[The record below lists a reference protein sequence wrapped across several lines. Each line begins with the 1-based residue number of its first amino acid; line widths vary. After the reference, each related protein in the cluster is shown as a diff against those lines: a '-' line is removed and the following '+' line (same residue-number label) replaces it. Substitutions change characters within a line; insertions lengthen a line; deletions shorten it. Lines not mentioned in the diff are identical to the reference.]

1 MANKMFDLTG
11 KHAVVTGANSSLARA
26 LAVALAEAGAT
37 VSVTTLRRDQQEE
50 VEANSI
56 LNECWSAGSQNGKAV
71 AVDLTDEAG
80 VEAAFVSLESAVAP
94 IDIVVNAGHAA
105 NVKPML
111 ESSLADWRNEI
122 DRNATAVFVSSLAAG
137 KRMVPRK
144 KGRIIN
150 VVAEVHDRGVPNCA
164 IFGASQGAVLGFTKN
179 LAIEWGVG
187 DPLEESRLTVN
198 ALQVG
203 FFADLPGPQRD
214 PVLGEIMEKYIPL
227 RRMGTAK
234 DLQGAVVF
242 LASDRSN
249 YINAETITVDGSIIN
264 HA

>member
-11 KHAVVTGANSSLARA
+11 KHAVVTGANSPLGRS

-37 VSVTTLRRDQQEE
+37 VSVTTLRKTQQEE

-56 LNECWSAGSQNGKAV
+56 LNECWSAGSQKGKAV

-80 VEAAFVSLESAVAP
+80 VEAAFAGLESSVGP

-105 NVKPML
+105 NIKPLL
-111 ESSLADWRNEI
+111 ESSLADWNNEI
-122 DRNATAVFVSSLAAG
+122 SRNATTVFVSTLAAG

-150 VVAEVHDRGVPNCA
+150 IVSDIHDRGVPNCA

-187 DPLEESRLTVN
+187 EPLVEDRLTVN
-198 ALQVG
+198 AIQLG
-203 FFADLPGPQRD
+203 FMEDVPGPHQD
-214 PVLGEIMEKYIPL
+214 PVLGEIMQKYIPL
-227 RRMGTAK
+227 RRLGSSK
-234 DLQGAVVF
+234 DLQGAVVY

-249 YINAETITVDGSIIN
+249 YINAETITVDGSIVN